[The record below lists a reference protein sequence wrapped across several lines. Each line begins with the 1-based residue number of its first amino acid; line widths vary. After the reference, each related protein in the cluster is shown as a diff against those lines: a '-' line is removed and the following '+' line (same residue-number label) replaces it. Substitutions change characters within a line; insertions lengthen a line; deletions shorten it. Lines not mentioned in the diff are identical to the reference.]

1 MEIHTRVTPYHC
13 KWCVTSFLTEFSF
26 KRHIR
31 FCPKNISNHPKQQD
45 NIFMKSTSCLNYD
58 KILEDNIS
66 SFSEEIIGGN
76 EAEVSNTVINMEH
89 MAEITD
95 TVTEEEI
102 IGKNKNIDNLPH
114 LKTKILEDKND
125 ILSTEQRFG
134 CEIGNIIKKI
144 DNNIDKTS
152 LTNRM
157 KLHTGEMQMGRGQR
171 KYRIVPLIFSPN
183 HSFW

>member
-1 MEIHTRVTPYHC
+1 
-13 KWCVTSFLTEFSF
+13 
-26 KRHIR
+26 
-31 FCPKNISNHPKQQD
+31 
-45 NIFMKSTSCLNYD
+45 MKSTSYLNYD

-134 CEIGNIIKKI
+134 CEIGNII
-144 DNNIDKTS
+144 TE
-152 LTNRM
+152 NR
-157 KLHTGEMQMGRGQR
+157 
-171 KYRIVPLIFSPN
+171 
-183 HSFW
+183 

>member
-1 MEIHTRVTPYHC
+1 
-13 KWCVTSFLTEFSF
+13 
-26 KRHIR
+26 
-31 FCPKNISNHPKQQD
+31 
-45 NIFMKSTSCLNYD
+45 MKSTSCLNYD

-152 LTNRM
+152 LTNHM